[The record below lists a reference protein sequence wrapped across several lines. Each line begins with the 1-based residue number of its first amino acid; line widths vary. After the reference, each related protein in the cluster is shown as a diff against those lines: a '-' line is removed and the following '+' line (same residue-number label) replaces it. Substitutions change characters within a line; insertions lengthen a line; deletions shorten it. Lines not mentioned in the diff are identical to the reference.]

1 MNLENRTVIL
11 GVSASIAA
19 YKMADVA
26 SALAKQKCD
35 VHVIMTPNAT
45 PADDLFHADWK

>member
-1 MNLENRTVIL
+1 MPKYWRKGNMNLENRTVIL

-45 PADDLFHADWK
+45 